1 MKKHIKGEIQPNL
14 IIGNF
19 IKCNGTKYLIKQFIG
34 YGEHRFVFELINT
47 KDGCSIFNLL
57 VFRKRNSFEIIQ
69 NEAVSNDKIHKQ
81 MKMYYIENLN
91 SALRERYD
99 IYNILSDKEL
109 LTNID
114 ESLYEFLRTAKY
126 NESILLLNRK
136 KKNLY
141 VLILLSYCHR
151 MLKNEKHMY
160 YLKKLKKKDTNF
172 DFEALLQYITDN
184 SNVTFSL

>member
-1 MKKHIKGEIQPNL
+1 MKKYIKGEIQPSS
-14 IIGNF
+14 IRGKF
-19 IKCNGTKYLIKQFIG
+19 IKYNGTKYLIEQFIG
-34 YGEHRFVFELINT
+34 YGEHRFVFKLLNA

-57 VFRKRNSFEIIQ
+57 VFRKRNSFEIVQ
-69 NEAVSNDKIHKQ
+69 NEAISSNKMHKR

-109 LTNID
+109 LANID
-114 ESLYEFLRTAKY
+114 ESLYECLRTGKY
-126 NESILLLNRK
+126 NESILLLNKK

-141 VLILLSYCHR
+141 VLILLSYCSG
-151 MLKNEKHMY
+151 MLKSEKYLY

-172 DFEALLQYITDN
+172 NFEALLQY
-184 SNVTFSL
+184 LMR